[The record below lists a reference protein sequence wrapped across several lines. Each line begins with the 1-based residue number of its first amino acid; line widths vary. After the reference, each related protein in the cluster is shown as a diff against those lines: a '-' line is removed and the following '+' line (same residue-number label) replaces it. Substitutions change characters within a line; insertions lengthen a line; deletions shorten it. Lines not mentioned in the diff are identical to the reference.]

1 MRASPIADAIDEMA
15 WSVFGYLFSVGRL
28 TRRAQS
34 AQAERRLERCAMC
47 RRDFVNPVD
56 WEPAGPEHWWLLLRC
71 GECETWREVT
81 VTNAVARR
89 YDAELNRRADIVAA
103 SLERLDRERMIVEAE
118 AMTTALRL
126 SLIDAADFATAR
138 NRGGQRSG

>member
-1 MRASPIADAIDEMA
+1 
-15 WSVFGYLFSVGRL
+15 
-28 TRRAQS
+28 
-34 AQAERRLERCAMC
+34 MC
-47 RRDFVNPVD
+47 GRDFVNPVD
-56 WEPAGPEHWWLLLRC
+56 WEPAGSEHWGLLLRC

-118 AMTTALRL
+118 AMTIALRL
-126 SLIDAADFATAR
+126 CLIDAADFATAR
-138 NRGGQRSG
+138 KGGGQRSG